1 MSVGAKPI
9 ARRAWS
15 AAVHVTAV
23 LPGTLLSMAIGVAA
37 MVLDGIASRLLTRSW
52 LEALVL
58 AIILGAIVRTIW
70 TPGDRWEAGIK
81 FSAKTLLEIAVML
94 LGITISAHMIMV
106 AGPSLLGGIF
116 VVVGVSLFVSYGIGR
131 LFGLPHR
138 LATLI
143 ACGNSICG
151 NSAIAVVAPVIGAD
165 GEDVATSIAFTAV
178 LGVIVVITLPLLA
191 VAWRMT
197 PQNFGIFAGLTVY
210 AVPQVLAATAPI
222 SSVSALVGTLVKLV
236 RVLML
241 GPIVFVLSVLAR
253 SDRLIASPATGDQ
266 VRHRLPLHDLIPWFI
281 AAFLILIAARS
292 IGLIPVAKV
301 ASLLTIVSMS
311 ALGLGV
317 DIRHVA
323 KSGPRVIAVVTLS
336 LLTLGAIAL
345 LLVHVLGASD
355 RNF

>member
-1 MSVGAKPI
+1 
-9 ARRAWS
+9 
-15 AAVHVTAV
+15 
-23 LPGTLLSMAIGVAA
+23 
-37 MVLDGIASRLLTRSW
+37 
-52 LEALVL
+52 
-58 AIILGAIVRTIW
+58 
-70 TPGDRWEAGIK
+70 
-81 FSAKTLLEIAVML
+81 ML
-94 LGITISAHMIMV
+94 LGVTISARMIMV
-106 AGPSLLGGIF
+106 AGPAMLGGIF
-116 VVVGVSLFVSYGIGR
+116 VVVGASLFVSYGIGR

-178 LGVIVVITLPLLA
+178 LGVIVVITLPFLA
-191 VAWRMT
+191 VAWSMT

-222 SSVSALVGTLVKLV
+222 SSVSAQVGTLVKLV

-241 GPIVFVLSVLAR
+241 GPIVLVLSLVAR
-253 SDRLIASPATGDQ
+253 PARLIAAPVCQTTGEQ
-266 VRHRLPLHDLIPWFI
+266 VRHRLPLHEFIPWFI
-281 AAFLILIAARS
+281 AAFVLLIAARS
-292 IGLIPVAKV
+292 IGLIPAAALEPVAKV
-301 ASLLTIVSMS
+301 ASLLTIVSMA

-336 LLTLGAIAL
+336 LLSLGAIAL
-345 LLVHVLGASD
+345 LLVHALGAAD